1 VARNVL
7 ARLRAASRLL
17 QAIDLVNRLLQAIDL
32 VNQSAELGPI
42 EQIEHVALS
51 REKLERDA
59 ARGGCELRCFFE
71 GDFTL
76 RDYLQ
81 RERDGNA
88 QASDAAR
95 LVIDFG
101 LARQGTAEFVHGVRL
116 KLL

>member
-7 ARLRAASRLL
+7 ARLRAAS
-17 QAIDLVNRLLQAIDL
+17 RLLQAIDL

-42 EQIEHVALS
+42 EQIEHVAPS